1 MADGADRPTWAPTA
15 LTLSLA
21 GGFLVGLATVLLAI
35 GRDIGCS
42 MEDDCGSSSWLVVL
56 AFLAVMAVAAPFV
69 GFGALRGR
77 DGGEARVIVASMV
90 GPAVMWVVAFV
101 LIAR

>member
-1 MADGADRPTWAPTA
+1 MSQDRPTWAPTA

-42 MEDDCGSSSWLVVL
+42 MEADCGSSSWLLVL
-56 AFLAVMAVAAPFV
+56 AVLALMAVAAPLI
-69 GFGALRGR
+69 GFGAMRAREGV
-77 DGGEARVIVASMV
+77 EARWIAASMF
-90 GPAVMWVVAFV
+90 GPALMWVVAFV

>member
-1 MADGADRPTWAPTA
+1 MAQHTDRPSWAPTA

-42 MEDDCGSSSWLVVL
+42 MEDDCGSSSWLLVL
-56 AFLAVMAVAAPFV
+56 ALLAMMAVAAPLV

-77 DGGEARVIVASMV
+77 SGPEARWIAASMF
-90 GPAVMWVVAFV
+90 GPSLMWVVAFL
-101 LIAR
+101 LIAT

>member
-1 MADGADRPTWAPTA
+1 MAEGAGRPPWASTA

-42 MEDDCGSSSWLVVL
+42 VDDDCGSSSWLLVL
-56 AFLAVMAVAAPFV
+56 ALLAVMAIAASFV

-77 DGGEARVIVASMV
+77 AGDEARWIAASMFGPTLMWIVAF
-90 GPAVMWVVAFV
+90 A

>member
-1 MADGADRPTWAPTA
+1 MVQNTERPAWSSTA
-15 LTLSLA
+15 LTLSLV

-56 AFLAVMAVAAPFV
+56 AVLAVMAIAAPFV

-77 DGGEARVIVASMV
+77 SGGESRWIAASMF
-90 GPAVMWVVAFV
+90 GPTVMWVVAFV
-101 LIAR
+101 VIAT